1 MQISGTGDMVL
12 TDIKETSAGLI
23 LGEDLAG
30 RLSIRDASD
39 YLVVELTKNAGK
51 AMELGLEP
59 GPYRITLQR
68 GNTYSRAEI
77 TLNRGE
83 RVKISPADFTIV
95 AAPPARARGEP
106 GEPGGPEE
114 DAGPLVP
121 VTVQLVPG
129 VGFPEDEPW
138 ATNILSFGLIST
150 TGHNLRGLTLS
161 LIGSTNTGFVRG
173 IQFSLIYNYAH
184 RDLQGIQAAGFFNMA
199 FENVQGIQIAGIFNT
214 TGGTLQGIQA
224 AGIFNTI
231 GGTLRGIQGAG
242 VFNRLEGDGMG
253 IQAAG
258 VANFTKGSM
267 RGIQGAN
274 LVNWTGG
281 SFQGIQT
288 AGIANFTKGSMQ
300 GTQWA
305 NVFNWTGGSFQGL
318 QVGLVNYRGGGDGP
332 SGGVMVG
339 LVNISKSEDV
349 APFGLVNIVKNGMLH
364 PAIGYDDLGFLNLSL
379 KSGSKR
385 FYSLFSLGLRNMR
398 SPQDME
404 FTNRIGAG
412 VEIPLGNIFIDLDLS
427 AGNIQPLD
435 SLRDDPENHSLLAQ
449 ARVSAG
455 FKLFEHLGAF
465 AGISYDYILSPPD
478 RPFRTESVFGI
489 PVHWTNGRHAQKIGF
504 FGGVQF

>member
-30 RLSIRDASD
+30 RLSIRDAAD

-68 GNTYSRAEI
+68 GNTYSRGEI

-83 RVKISPADFTIV
+83 RVRINPADFTIV
-95 AAPPARARGEP
+95 AAPPASARGEP
-106 GEPGGPEE
+106 GEPGSPHSPEAAAAASAKEE
-114 DAGPLVP
+114 DAPLVP

-173 IQFSLIYNYAH
+173 VQLSLIYNYAH
-184 RDLQGIQAAGFFNMA
+184 RDLQGIQAAGLFNMA
-199 FENVQGIQIAGIFNT
+199 FENLQGIQVAGIFNT
-214 TGGTLQGIQA
+214 TGGTL
-224 AGIFNTI
+224 
-231 GGTLRGIQGAG
+231 RGIQGAS
-242 VFNRLEGDGMG
+242 VFNRIDGDGMG
-253 IQAAG
+253 IQSAGFVNITKGSMTGIQGASVFNWVEGNNTGIQAAG
-258 VANFTKGSM
+258 FVNITKGSM
-267 RGIQGAN
+267 RGNQWAN
-274 LVNWTGG
+274 LV
-281 SFQGIQT
+281 
-288 AGIANFTKGSMQ
+288 
-300 GTQWA
+300 
-305 NVFNWTGGSFQGL
+305 NWTGGSFQGL
-318 QVGLVNYRGGGDGP
+318 QVGLVNYRGAGDGP
-332 SGGVMVG
+332 SGGVAVG

-349 APFGLVNIVKNGMLH
+349 APFGLVNIVKNGMFH

-404 FTNRIGAG
+404 YISRLGAG

-427 AGNIQPLD
+427 AGTIQPLD
-435 SLRDDPENHSLLAQ
+435 SFWDSAENHSLLAQ

-478 RPFRTESVFGI
+478 RPFRTESVLGI
-489 PVHWTNGRHAQKIGF
+489 PVHWTSGRHSHKIGF
-504 FGGVQF
+504 FGGIQF